1 METHALQ
8 VEIKKEFGS
17 RVARRYRRSGLVPAI
32 LYGHKQESLMLLLSK
47 KEFAK
52 ALDSGVKMVNLQW
65 DSSGEIAI
73 IKEVQFDTFGKEIL
87 HADFVRMDM
96 SETVA
101 TNVPIELYGTSRGV
115 QEGGILDHAM
125 KEVEIE
131 CLAGEIPESIRIN
144 IENLTIGKS
153 VHVKDVELPSGVKI
167 LDNPDIIVVSVHFVA
182 EEKELS
188 EEELAAGPE
197 VITSRK
203 PEEE

>member
-1 METHALQ
+1 M
-8 VEIKKEFGS
+8 
-17 RVARRYRRSGLVPAI
+17 VPAI
-32 LYGHKQESLMLLLSK
+32 LYGHKQESLMLLLGK

-52 ALDSGVKMVNLQW
+52 ALDSGVKTVNLKW
-65 DSSGEIAI
+65 DGSGEMALV
-73 IKEVQFDTFGKEIL
+73 KDVQFDTFGKEIL
-87 HADFVRMDM
+87 HADFVRIDM

-101 TNVPIELYGTSRGV
+101 TKVPIELYGTSRGV

-125 KEVEIE
+125 KEAEIE

-153 VHVKDVELPSGVKI
+153 IHVKDVELPSKVKI
-167 LDNPDIIVVSVHFVA
+167 LGNPDIIVVSVHFAA
-182 EEKELS
+182 EEKVLS

-203 PEEE
+203 PEDK